1 MEMRDNDNEVNEED
15 LLEEEITTRGTET
28 NTTHYTEE
36 TVIHCDAINFE
47 TMSSIAGTNN
57 LGAIRN
63 FTFRVRYFIYR

>member
-1 MEMRDNDNEVNEED
+1 MRGNDNEHIED
-15 LLEEEITTRGTET
+15 ELLEEEITTRAQE
-28 NTTHYTEE
+28 NAPTHYTEE

-63 FTFRVRYFIYR
+63 FTFRVRYL